1 MDPDAGAG
9 HDVELVA
16 GPQRE
21 PRRRLGL
28 FALNLAVLAAALV
41 GVFVLG
47 ARDDDAALPP
57 DTTVPPSSTI
67 APTVEQLLANMPA
80 SPIDGRQSQR
90 LPVAATPRSGLVDGQ
105 IVTALGKGFHPG
117 ERVGAVVCL
126 AEAALEGVAACDLGT
141 NGGFDHVTYAEAS
154 NEGFVHVDVAV
165 PAMIVTP
172 FSGPVDCRSGP
183 ERCLVALGAVS
194 DYDRSGG
201 AAIGFAEQPPFP
213 EPIFT
218 VSAPGPYLPDHVV
231 DVVVTGMMWPRE
243 IEVQLCRG
251 DHCIAVARGRV
262 APTATFA
269 APIALPWS
277 FTTTDG
283 TVVTCDADCELRV
296 GYLALPETSD
306 APIPHAL
313 PLTFVPVDPAAP
325 PAPAVPPTTPT
336 APPSTPPESTL
347 PPDDMATLP
356 AISVPPSTTAP
367 A

>member
-218 VSAPGPYLPDHVV
+218 VSAPGPYLPDHVA
-231 DVVVTGMMWPRE
+231 DVVVTGMMWATGD
-243 IEVQLCRG
+243 RG
-251 DHCIAVARGRV
+251 
-262 APTATFA
+262 
-269 APIALPWS
+269 
-277 FTTTDG
+277 
-283 TVVTCDADCELRV
+283 
-296 GYLALPETSD
+296 
-306 APIPHAL
+306 
-313 PLTFVPVDPAAP
+313 
-325 PAPAVPPTTPT
+325 PAVPGRPLHRGGPWPCGADRDVRRADRAAVVVHDHRRHRRHVRRRLRAARWLPR
-336 APPSTPPESTL
+336 APRDERR
-347 PPDDMATLP
+347 PDP
-356 AISVPPSTTAP
+356 A
-367 A
+367 